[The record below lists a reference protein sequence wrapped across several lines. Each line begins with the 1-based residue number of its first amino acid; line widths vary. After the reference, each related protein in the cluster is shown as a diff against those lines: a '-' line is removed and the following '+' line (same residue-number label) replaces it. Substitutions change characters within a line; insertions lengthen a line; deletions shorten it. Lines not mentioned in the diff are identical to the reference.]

1 MRNKTLLR
9 TWIKGSHSIGSP
21 NALRRIALA
30 REDAL
35 DHAERLARGVEA
47 RIAPE
52 RQQQNQRLVCLQ
64 GNRDL
69 AEAPLSYHGNLRCA

>member
-1 MRNKTLLR
+1 MRNKILLR
-9 TWIKGSHSIGSP
+9 TWVKGSRSIGSP
-21 NALRRIALA
+21 NGLRRIALA

-52 RQQQNQRLVCLQ
+52 RQQQHQRLVCLQ
-64 GNRDL
+64 GKETL
-69 AEAPLSYHGNLRCA
+69 LKLHPQIMAL